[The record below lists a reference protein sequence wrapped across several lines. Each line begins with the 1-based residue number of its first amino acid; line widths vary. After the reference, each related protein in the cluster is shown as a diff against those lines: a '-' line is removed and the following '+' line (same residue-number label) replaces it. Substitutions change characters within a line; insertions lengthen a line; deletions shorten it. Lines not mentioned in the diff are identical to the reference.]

1 MPTPPITPVTFPNH
15 YVLTLS
21 VANTLNPLIVW
32 RNSIDIV
39 ASAGNIPQPTDP
51 VVVAFEG
58 WLQGLLRND
67 STIVAAT
74 LRNWSRGVQPFNAQ
88 AALWEVALALVG
100 NAFTA
105 SGAYGALP
113 VGSPTVGEICI
124 RLQKSN
130 FTTGG
135 RFPNMFLRNSVRT
148 LDVNSVAGGRPTLGA
163 GGGQI
168 TFAQVNTFTN
178 AKLSPYLT
186 NNPLPRFCNVH
197 YSNKHAIGPFDTAI
211 GSITALGLTTH
222 NTSRKSS
229 K

>member
-1 MPTPPITPVTFPNH
+1 MATPVTFPNH
-15 YVLTLS
+15 YVLTLA
-21 VANTLNPLIVW
+21 VQNIATPTIQW

-39 ASAGNIPQPTDP
+39 DSAGNIPQPTDA
-51 VVVAFEG
+51 VVTAFQV

-67 STIVAAT
+67 SQIFSAT
-74 LRNWSRGVQPFNAQ
+74 LRNWTRGLQPFNAQ

-113 VGSPTVGEICI
+113 VGSPTLGEVCI

-130 FTTGG
+130 FTSGG
-135 RFPNMFLRNSVRT
+135 RFPNMFLRNAVRT
-148 LDVNSVAGGRPTLGA
+148 LDVNSVAGGRPTLGS

-168 TFAQVNTFTN
+168 TFAQVNTWTN
-178 AKLSPYLT
+178 TKLSPYLT
-186 NNPLPRFCNVH
+186 NNPLPRFCNIH
-197 YSNKHAIGPFDTAI
+197 YSAKHLTGPFDTAI

-222 NTSRKSS
+222 NTSRKST